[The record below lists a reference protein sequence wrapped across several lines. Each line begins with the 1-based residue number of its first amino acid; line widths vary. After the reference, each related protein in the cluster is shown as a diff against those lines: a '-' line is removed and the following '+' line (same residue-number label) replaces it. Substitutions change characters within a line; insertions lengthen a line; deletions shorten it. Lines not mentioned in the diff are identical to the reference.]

1 MYIYAT
7 VISRIFKI
15 QELEIKSVKLSIWLS
30 IKFNR
35 CVDQINCTLNSRT
48 SVLMSTKN
56 CKKFIPSI
64 KANCLLPKSF
74 SVHFIFH
81 LVLVL
86 WLVLSLYLSLSLS
99 PILFCC
105 VSLSLSLPYVIL
117 SFYPCLPINECI
129 SSYFS
134 SYSCLS
140 NQ

>member
-1 MYIYAT
+1 MGTISYCPFMLKCWTRHPPTKIYIYAT

-30 IKFNR
+30 IKFNC

-86 WLVLSLYLSLSLS
+86 WLVLSH
-99 PILFCC
+99 ILHN
-105 VSLSLSLPYVIL
+105 VRQ
-117 SFYPCLPINECI
+117 
-129 SSYFS
+129 
-134 SYSCLS
+134 SC
-140 NQ
+140 